1 MKRWIIVIVA
11 LLLVIGGLVG
21 VKAMQIGAMM
31 DAGKNFQMPPESV
44 TTAQAKEGDWQPTM
58 AAVGSLVAVQAVT
71 ISSELAGSVKY
82 VGFESGAA
90 VKKGQVLVRLDTSME
105 EAQLTAASAAAKL
118 ADLNYQRSKKLRESN
133 ANTQAELDAVDALN
147 LQAIA
152 AVKNIEVLI
161 SKKTIT
167 APFSGR
173 VGIRTVE
180 LGQVLAPG
188 TPLTMLQ
195 STDPIYAE
203 FFLPQQSLATV
214 TEGQAARMR
223 TDTFAGQNWDGKVTM
238 INSEIDVAT
247 RNVRLR
253 ATFANPEAKLR
264 PGMFVNVEVLASEK
278 QKILN
283 VPATAVM
290 YAPYGD
296 SVFVV
301 EEKKDEATGKSS
313 KVVRQ
318 KFVRLGER
326 HGDFVSVVSGLEPN
340 ESVVTSG
347 AFKLRNG
354 AAVVENN
361 NLAPN
366 IQAKPDPEDS

>member
-1 MKRWIIVIVA
+1 MIVG
-11 LLLVIGGLVG
+11 LLLVIGALVG
-21 VKAMQIGAMM
+21 IKAMQITSMI
-31 DAGKNFQMPPESV
+31 DAGKNYQMPPESV
-44 TTAQAKEGDWQPTM
+44 TTAQAKEGEWQPTS

-71 ISSELAGSVKY
+71 ISSELPGAVKY
-82 VGFESGAA
+82 IGFESGAA
-90 VKKGQVLVRLDTSME
+90 VKKGQVLVKLDTSLE
-105 EAQLTAASAAAKL
+105 EAQLAAASAAAKL
-118 ADLNYQRSKKLRESN
+118 ADLNYQRAKSLRDAN
-133 ANTQAELDAVDALN
+133 ANTQAELESVDALN
-147 LQAIA
+147 LQAAA
-152 AVKNIEVLI
+152 AVKNIEVMI

-167 APFSGR
+167 APFNGR
-173 VGIRTVE
+173 VGVRNVE
-180 LGQVLAPG
+180 LGQILAPS
-188 TPLTMLQ
+188 TPLTTLQ

-214 TEGQAARMR
+214 REGQTARMR

-238 INSEIDVAT
+238 INSEIDVST

-253 ATFANPEAKLR
+253 ATFANPEGKLR
-264 PGMFVNVEVLASEK
+264 PGMFVNVEVLATEK

-283 VPATAVM
+283 VPATAVI

-296 SVFVV
+296 SVYVV
-301 EEKKDEATGKSS
+301 EEKKDEATGKST

-326 HGDFVSVVSGLEPN
+326 HGDYVAVVSGLEPN
-340 ESVVTSG
+340 ENVVTSG

-361 NLAPN
+361 DLAPN